1 MTTQTNL
8 TTDEPGSNTIPV
20 LLDIQLPPNVNVET
34 TSSLDGLMSEIVRR
48 QVSGFSGHSFFGTCF
63 VQGNRLHFLGG
74 APIHKLAEIS
84 KIDQSSP
91 KSSVAE
97 VMAHANR
104 PKVPA
109 HSRELRAYLLQ
120 TACVGEKFILPA
132 FAFNYGCRLDENDP
146 VVTVVIFSTGGEGPW
161 PAILLLPHGAKL
173 DKTDGAHRG
182 AVIDEILTSN
192 KVSPEQKEALRRNA
206 VAFSVIFE
214 SVQSDAH
221 QDFADCAKARPLP
234 KSLVTTFDVRD
245 ERNERS
251 RDLVRNVKFLA
262 QYVDATA
269 ANVNLSA
276 RSRKA
281 WSMSALRMFVSH
293 VVEHSKV
300 TGTVAEKTFGVEA
313 FFGAL
318 IQHMPQLRSLA
329 KAMKDPSS
337 EEASA
342 GSLRDIRGGDVA
354 LRGVGMAIFAR
365 AFLYCVE
372 NGIDFDVMAKKLGSI
387 DWHILKCER
396 ADLDRHKDKPFDVA
410 VREQAQELW
419 ANLLVIGDRSYRI
432 RSSSMDVDIA
442 WAKIVPK
449 VEGLSKR
456 AAA

>member
-1 MTTQTNL
+1 MTTQTSL
-8 TTDEPGSNTIPV
+8 TPPETGSNTIPA
-20 LLDIQLPPNVNVET
+20 LLDIQLPPHVNVET

-63 VQGNRLHFLGG
+63 VQGNRLQFLGA

-91 KSSVAE
+91 KVGVAE

-109 HSRELRAYLLQ
+109 HSRELREYLLQ
-120 TACVGEKFILPA
+120 TACAGEKFILPA

-146 VVTVVIFSTGGEGPW
+146 VVTVVIFSSGGEGPW

-182 AVIDEILTSN
+182 AVIDDILTSN
-192 KVSPEQKEALRRNA
+192 KVTPERKEALRRNA

-251 RDLVRNVKFLA
+251 RDLVRNFKFLA

-281 WSMSALRMFVSH
+281 WSMSAVRMFVAH
-293 VVEHSKV
+293 VVEHSRAAGGV
-300 TGTVAEKTFGVEA
+300 VDKTRGAEA
-313 FFGAL
+313 FFSAL
-318 IQHMPQLRSLA
+318 IRHMPQLKALD

-337 EEASA
+337 DEASA
-342 GSLRDIRGGDVA
+342 GSLRDVRGGDVA

-365 AFLYCVE
+365 AFLFCVE
-372 NGIDFDVMAKKLGSI
+372 NGIEFDAMAKKLGSL
-387 DWHILKCER
+387 DWHVLKCER
-396 ADLDRHKDKPFDVA
+396 VELERKEKAFDVA
-410 VREQAQELW
+410 VRDQAQDLW
-419 ANLLVIGDRSYRI
+419 VNLLVIGERSYRI
-432 RSSSMDVDIA
+432 RSSSLDVDGA
-442 WAKIVPK
+442 WAKILPV
-449 VEGLSKR
+449 VEGLPKR

>member
-8 TTDEPGSNTIPV
+8 APAEAGSNTLPA
-20 LLDIQLPPNVNVET
+20 LLDIQLPPHVNVET
-34 TSSLDGLMSEIVRR
+34 TSTLDGLMSEIVRR
-48 QVSGFSGHSFFGTCF
+48 QVGGFSGHSFFGTCF

-84 KIDQSSP
+84 KIDQSSA
-91 KSSVAE
+91 KAGVAE

-109 HSRELRAYLLQ
+109 HSRELREYLLQ
-120 TACVGEKFILPA
+120 TACAGEKFILPA
-132 FAFNYGCRLDENDP
+132 FAFNYGCRLDDNDP

-182 AVIDEILTSN
+182 AVIDDILTSN
-192 KVSPEQKEALRRNA
+192 KVTPEQKETLRRNA

-214 SVQSDAH
+214 AVQSDAH

-269 ANVNLSA
+269 TNVNLSA

-281 WSMSALRMFVSH
+281 WSMSALRMFVAH
-293 VVEHSKV
+293 VVEHGTI
-300 TGTVAEKTFGVEA
+300 TGGVAEKTRDAEA
-313 FFGAL
+313 FFAAL
-318 IQHMPQLRSLA
+318 IRHMPQLKALD

-337 EEASA
+337 DEASA
-342 GSLRDIRGGDVA
+342 GSLREIGGGDVA

-372 NGIDFDVMAKKLGSI
+372 NGIDFDAMAKKLGSL

-396 ADLDRHKDKPFDVA
+396 ADLARQEKPFDVA

-432 RSSSMDVDIA
+432 RSSLTDVDVA
-442 WAKIVPK
+442 WAKIVPL
-449 VEGLSKR
+449 VDGLKR